1 MILFVAIPLAYAW
14 FIYRLIVRLRRSPA
28 SGTSRMNAQG
38 SCSAEELENV
48 SYRDI
53 DMVKVVPPATHAGYA
68 VVGGS
73 GFLGTH
79 VFKAGYI

>member
-1 MILFVAIPLAYAW
+1 
-14 FIYRLIVRLRRSPA
+14 
-28 SGTSRMNAQG
+28 MNAQG
-38 SCSAEELENV
+38 ACSAEELENV
-48 SYRDI
+48 SYKDI